1 MDISYRSSY
10 LRSRV
15 RTRHLLLVVALA
27 EQGSIHRA
35 AGVLSM
41 TQPAASKMLKE
52 LEEILDVPL
61 FERLPRGVQ
70 PTAYGQALLRHACF
84 VVGSLDQAGDELQAL
99 KSGAQGHVA
108 IGAITAPGV
117 ALLPD
122 VVATA
127 KRAHPGMQLSVEIDT
142 SNVLLERLAQDKL
155 DLVVGR
161 LGTSQ
166 DKLGLRYEP
175 LALEPVCA
183 VVRPD
188 HPLLGRRGLGLA
200 DLVDEAW
207 IVPPA
212 GSVLRHRFELMFQR
226 ASLTPPANLIET
238 AALLFATRMLECSD
252 TVAVLAAEVAA
263 YYASHAMLALLPV
276 DLPCHMDDFGIIT
289 RSDQV
294 MSPPAERVVAILRET
309 ARSKWPADLSE
320 GVGAS
325 PAPAPPTPRKRKA
338 SGGRRQG

>member
-1 MDISYRSSY
+1 MDSTYRHGY

-41 TQPAASKMLKE
+41 TQPAASKMLRE
-52 LEEILDVPL
+52 LEDILDVTL

-70 PTAYGQALLRHACF
+70 PTVYGQALLRHASF
-84 VVGSLDQAGDELQAL
+84 VVGSLDQASDDLQAL

-117 ALLPD
+117 GLLPD
-122 VVATA
+122 VAAAVKQAY
-127 KRAHPGMQLSVEIDT
+127 PGMQLSVEIDT

-161 LGTSQ
+161 LGASH
-166 DKLGLRYEP
+166 DRPGMRYEP

-183 VVRPD
+183 VVRPG
-188 HPLLGRRGLGLA
+188 HPLLGRQGLELA

-207 IVPPA
+207 LVPPA
-212 GSVLRHRFELMFQR
+212 GTVLRHRFEMMFQR
-226 ASLTPPANLIET
+226 ASLAPPANLIET
-238 AALLFATRMLECSD
+238 AALLFATRLLACSD

-263 YYASHAMLALLPV
+263 YYASHAMLAVLPV
-276 DLPCHMDDFGIIT
+276 GLPCHMDDFGIIT
-289 RSDQV
+289 RSDRV
-294 MSPPAERVVAILRET
+294 MSPPAERVLAILRDI
-309 ARSKWPADLSE
+309 ARSKWPADVSQGA
-320 GVGAS
+320 GVSLAPQP
-325 PAPAPPTPRKRKA
+325 PAKPRRKA
-338 SGGRRQG
+338 R